1 MEEIVN
7 PGQQDFS
14 QTIPQKDLATSG
26 TETTLSDQEKW
37 ASIVG
42 GGAMVLMGLQQRSL
56 RGVLMAIAGG
66 SMVYHGTNSNTSITN
81 KVSEAA
87 GKVGEAAGINKSIR
101 VEKTVTINK
110 SAEELYTFWHNFE
123 NLPHFMKHLQSVTV
137 MDERRSHWVAKAP
150 MGQNVEWDAEIV
162 KDEPNHLIAWTS
174 VEEADVENSGFV
186 RFQPA
191 PVDRGTEVKV
201 VIEYAPPGGAL
212 TAVLAKFFGEE
223 PEQQIGDD
231 LRRFKQLM
239 ETGEIATTEGQTS
252 CRG

>member
-1 MEEIVN
+1 MEEMVN
-7 PGQQDFS
+7 QGQQDFS
-14 QTIPQKDLATSG
+14 QTIPPKDLAVSG
-26 TETTLSDQEKW
+26 QESTLSDSEKW

-66 SMVYHGTNSNTSITN
+66 GMVYHGATSDTSITH
-81 KVSEAA
+81 KVSEA
-87 GKVGEAAGINKSIR
+87 VGINKSIR

-110 SAEELYTFWHNFE
+110 SAEELYSFWHNFE
-123 NLPHFMKHLQSVTV
+123 NLPHFMKHLQAVTV
-137 MDERRSHWVAKAP
+137 LDDRRSHWVAKAP
-150 MGQNVEWDAEIV
+150 MGQDVEWDAEIV

-191 PVDRGTEVKV
+191 PADRGTEVKV

-239 ETGEIATTEGQTS
+239 EAGEIATTEGQPT